1 MGNSE
6 ARLHKMGGQKAKANL
21 DRKIRNVEKRIEHL
35 EVKEKPKKISKINID
50 IMPVS
55 YTHLD
60 VYKRQVLRICIRNWR
75 NYMKKNQFDEVF
87 S

>member
-35 EVKEKPKKISKINID
+35 EVKEKPKRYPKL
-50 IMPVS
+50 
-55 YTHLD
+55 T
-60 VYKRQVLRICIRNWR
+60 
-75 NYMKKNQFDEVF
+75 
-87 S
+87 